1 MKPILLV
8 IAIFTIFMGML
19 FIVSHDNSEAE
30 YIGELPTIEII
41 E

>member
-1 MKPILLV
+1 MKPILLL
-8 IAIFTIFMGML
+8 IAIFTIFIGML
-19 FIVSHDNSEAE
+19 FIVSADNSEPA